1 MKKTKI
7 LVVLGALLAMSLS
20 ACGGGGKKEEHKHVY
35 ENWTQTKAPTCTE
48 KGEEEGTCKCG
59 EKSTRPVNALG
70 HDWGEWEVKTAA
82 SCTTDGVEER
92 ACKRAGCNEK
102 DTRVVKAAHDW
113 DAEQEIAAG
122 DENQVSFKLAN
133 CKKGDAVKADI
144 KAVDA
149 KFYAGK
155 IKSGT
160 PTGYFKLNSKNDKA
174 YWKFTVPGTKL
185 YKGMLYQ
192 RGAMD
197 SFSSNTDKS
206 YAATSTSGDNAPE
219 YTRGN
224 FEVKVNGDALDKT
237 QWIRITFDE
246 LLADGEDSSA
256 MGDNYSPLCVVPIG
270 ECVIQPGLNEIT
282 YERLGSYNLI
292 ISDLI
297 FIGSEFEHVHAAADA
312 WSSDETGHWHAC
324 TAMGCPTGKA
334 DAVVAHTLVE
344 DPAQGVAATC
354 SAEGKKVEVCSVC
367 GYKVET
373 KLDKLAHTFG
383 EPYDIVAAT
392 CEAAGSQKKQCSVCN
407 EVVTEVLPRLD
418 HNFGDVVESY
428 AAGEGYIATTAHN
441 CSTCNKSALRWSAL
455 DYNQTES
462 SSALDRKEA
471 DGYVRFGSGTVE
483 NSGTATAAPA
493 EQSAGSHIF
502 YYVNVPE
509 AVEKAGLAFK
519 INNTGGNSGV
529 TNVFDPIPNDTA
541 HGYVYKDGQFTH
553 AQKRY
558 GLRVNDVEYYLGEDK
573 YGNQSSGWF
582 EWPVEFPLKAGI
594 NKIDV
599 FPYLGYRAQMLEFE
613 LTGLPHVTPSHI
625 HNGDDAWV
633 TDADNHWHA
642 CTAQG
647 CPIADG
653 IYDKAAHTW
662 SDPYDEVAATCS
674 AKGSYKVKCT
684 VCNYEKTVET
694 PMAAHTFGEAQ
705 AKVSDATPYEC
716 SVCHAVAYQLDLASP
731 EKLKKDIT
739 WNITGLPAGNYDIE
753 LYACAASTTLTQKY
767 DSRYQFKVDDG
778 SYIGASDDNAT
789 YGSYGLGTGEAQD
802 KCQWSSPINQIA
814 VAADAASF
822 TIHWTNKGYSAFI
835 AAVRLVKAA
844 A

>member
-7 LVVLGALLAMSLS
+7 LTVVGTLLAMSLT
-20 ACGGGGKKEEHKHVY
+20 ACGGSSGGSQGGGSSHKHVY
-35 ENWTQTKAPTCTE
+35 ENWTQTQAPTCTE
-48 KGEEEGTCKCG
+48 KGQEEGTCACG

-82 SCTTDGVEER
+82 TCTTDGEEER
-92 ACKRAGCNEK
+92 ACKRAGCTAKE
-102 DTRVVKAAHDW
+102 TQPIKAEHAYGDP
-113 DAEQEIAAG
+113 QTIAASG
-122 DENQVSFKLAN
+122 EGVEYTKEVCSKDGVIRLKVNQSKVTYD
-133 CKKGDAVKADI
+133 KGER
-144 KAVDA
+144 
-149 KFYAGK
+149 
-155 IKSGT
+155 KSGT
-160 PTGYFKLNSKNDKA
+160 PEGYTKLKTDGDIMSFKFNYDHFAIGKLYFFGRMDGFSTDANRASGVYDNGSPNVEVKINGDVVDMSAQKNTTYVDVFGEESIATDMESPSNYLSNEGYFPVGDIVLQDGVNQLIYKRVKTRNMIIKDFVFVVENSEH
-174 YWKFTVPGTKL
+174 THV
-185 YKGMLYQ
+185 
-192 RGAMD
+192 
-197 SFSSNTDKS
+197 
-206 YAATSTSGDNAPE
+206 AAT
-219 YTRGN
+219 
-224 FEVKVNGDALDKT
+224 
-237 QWIRITFDE
+237 
-246 LLADGEDSSA
+246 
-256 MGDNYSPLCVVPIG
+256 
-270 ECVIQPGLNEIT
+270 T
-282 YERLGSYNLI
+282 Y
-292 ISDLI
+292 
-297 FIGSEFEHVHAAADA
+297 
-312 WSSDETGHWHAC
+312 SSDETGHWHAC
-324 TAMGCPTGKA
+324 TALGCPTGKA
-334 DAVVAHTLVE
+334 DAVEAHTLVE

-392 CEAAGSQKKQCSVCN
+392 CEAAGSQKKKCTVCQ
-407 EVVTEVLPRLD
+407 EEVTEVLPKLD
-418 HNFGDVVESY
+418 HQFGDAVENY

-455 DYNQTES
+455 DYDQTES

-471 DGYVRFGSGTVE
+471 NGYVRFGSGTVE
-483 NSGTATAAPA
+483 NNGTATEAPA

-519 INNTGGNSGV
+519 INNTSGNSGV

-613 LTGLPHVTPSHI
+613 LIGLPHVTPSHV
-625 HNGDDAWV
+625 HNGANAWV
-633 TDADNHWHA
+633 TDADNHWHL
-642 CTAQG
+642 CTETG

-662 SDPYDEVAATCS
+662 GQPYDVVEATCT
-674 AKGSYKVKCT
+674 AKGSYKVKCS
-684 VCNYEKTVET
+684 VCDYVKTVET
-694 PMAAHTFGEAQ
+694 DKVAHAFGDAQ
-705 AKVSDATPYEC
+705 AKVGDATPYEC
-716 SVCHAVAYQLDLASP
+716 GTCHAVAYQLDVP
-731 EKLKKDIT
+731 TPQKLKSDVT
-739 WNITGLPAGNYDIE
+739 WSITGLPAGNYDIE

-767 DSRYQFKVDDG
+767 DARYQFKVDGGDYV
-778 SYIGASDDNAT
+778 SASDDNAT
-789 YGSYGLGTGEAQD
+789 YASYGLGTGEKLD
-802 KCQWSSPINQIA
+802 NCKWSSPINQIA
-814 VAADAASF
+814 VGDTAASF